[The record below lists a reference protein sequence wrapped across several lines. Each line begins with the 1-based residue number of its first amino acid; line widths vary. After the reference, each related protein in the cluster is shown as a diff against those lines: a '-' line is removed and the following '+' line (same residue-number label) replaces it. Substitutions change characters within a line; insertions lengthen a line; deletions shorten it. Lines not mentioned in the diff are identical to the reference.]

1 MLITLFNIVL
11 IHGTTLTLLFFELL
25 ERVMESSKYL
35 NSPKCYKQ
43 SLQSFILDH

>member
-1 MLITLFNIVL
+1 MLIALFNIVL
-11 IHGTTLTLLFFELL
+11 DTMLTLLFFELL

-43 SLQSFILDH
+43 SFQSLISDH